1 MNDLI
6 LSKISIESLIE
17 KIDSLIYLSEIN
29 SFNSN
34 NSNKLSIYSNSQFS
48 SYLKKI
54 ELLMDKIVKNQNEII
69 LNKAIELIDSKR
81 INLQNL
87 ESNYQESREVN
98 LIKENKNN
106 PHSFLKNQNELNKY
120 NEGLRD
126 AAAVLNGLLKTEQ

>member
-1 MNDLI
+1 MLNKEFQKEISKLISELAKNDL
-6 LSKISIESLIE
+6 SDNNSNYFK
-17 KIDSLIYLSEIN
+17 KIDSI
-29 SFNSN
+29 
-34 NSNKLSIYSNSQFS
+34 
-48 SYLKKI
+48 I
-54 ELLMDKIVKNQNEII
+54 EKIVKNQNKII
-69 LNKAIELIDSKR
+69 INKAIELIDSKR

-126 AAAVLNGLLKTEQ
+126 AAAILNGLL